1 MSPDCELLHICW
13 AYPLLSSH
21 RWGFQGPSH
30 RRRRDTTFR
39 ARRRN
44 FSRSRLPCP
53 ILPTGDGAAN
63 RCPVAFP
70 DCAAS
75 SFHGHPLV
83 LLRCGT
89 SDQYRYSTRPK
100 PNGTTPALQGTRTPS
115 ARAKSGVDG
124 RRVLFPPLR
133 SAPANLCRRTSVSN
147 SYRRPTSA
155 HFLRGARLVISIR
168 RNVCLRN
175 FGPASPVKRIV
186 VQQA

>member
-1 MSPDCELLHICW
+1 MSPDCELVHICW

-75 SFHGHPLV
+75 LFHGHPLV

-124 RRVLFPPLR
+124 RRVLFPTYVALR
-133 SAPANLCRRTSVSN
+133 PISVVERASETRIAGQLRRISFE
-147 SYRRPTSA
+147 A
-155 HFLRGARLVISIR
+155 HAW
-168 RNVCLRN
+168 
-175 FGPASPVKRIV
+175 
-186 VQQA
+186 